1 MGLTKKLFY
10 QTLPLILLA
19 VLFLSNRVD
28 SAEAVVDLSPIYKS
42 GSLRGRVPSGGLAAN
57 SEIELTA
64 VFNGDPNICAGSLNY
79 RLYRTMAHAIGGNLN
94 QIEYLAK
101 GSGDGLVFSY
111 NFNSGPANQKNVYW
125 AIFYC
130 WSSDSPETALRTAR
144 LWQSFRFDQTT
155 VLASPS
161 SSPTPRA
168 TGGGFIEFPSP
179 STNKNLMDFVKTIL
193 IWIRNLA
200 IPVAFLAI
208 IYGGSLMLLSQG
220 NKKMIDTG
228 KKVLTYAIIGL
239 AVILIGGG
247 FRTLIQS
254 ILNLAK

>member
-1 MGLTKKLFY
+1 
-10 QTLPLILLA
+10 
-19 VLFLSNRVD
+19 
-28 SAEAVVDLSPIYKS
+28 
-42 GSLRGRVPSGGLAAN
+42 
-57 SEIELTA
+57 
-64 VFNGDPNICAGSLNY
+64 
-79 RLYRTMAHAIGGNLN
+79 
-94 QIEYLAK
+94 
-101 GSGDGLVFSY
+101 
-111 NFNSGPANQKNVYW
+111 
-125 AIFYC
+125 
-130 WSSDSPETALRTAR
+130 
-144 LWQSFRFDQTT
+144 
-155 VLASPS
+155 
-161 SSPTPRA
+161 
-168 TGGGFIEFPSP
+168 
-179 STNKNLMDFVKTIL
+179 MDFVKTIL